1 MEVNVRGR
9 LQRRGGWIRARHAVK
24 MMKKTK
30 RRKIART
37 LSFSMGRRQE
47 MLQIRCKYAFIHLF
61 ICPVIHQSIHTS
73 VHLFIHPSIHP
84 PIHLTI
90 HLSTIHPSI
99 NPSNHPP
106 ELRILLVESGAISNE
121 FEILLVE
128 SGAMTPLGIYLSI
141 HPFIAANILENP
153 LSVSS
158 IVNAL
163 SITNVDKCGHCPPRG
178 V

>member
-61 ICPVIHQSIHTS
+61 ICPLIHQSIHAS

-106 ELRILLVESGAISNE
+106 A
-121 FEILLVE
+121 
-128 SGAMTPLGIYLSI
+128 YLSI

-178 V
+178 VRDEFEVPGLCR

>member
-61 ICPVIHQSIHTS
+61 ICPVIHQSIHAS

-106 ELRILLVESGAISNE
+106 A
-121 FEILLVE
+121 
-128 SGAMTPLGIYLSI
+128 YLSI

-178 V
+178 VRDEFEVPGLCR

>member
-1 MEVNVRGR
+1 
-9 LQRRGGWIRARHAVK
+9 
-24 MMKKTK
+24 
-30 RRKIART
+30 
-37 LSFSMGRRQE
+37 

-61 ICPVIHQSIHTS
+61 ICPLIHQSIHAS

-106 ELRILLVESGAISNE
+106 A
-121 FEILLVE
+121 
-128 SGAMTPLGIYLSI
+128 YLSI

>member
-9 LQRRGGWIRARHAVK
+9 LKRRGGWIRARHVVK

-61 ICPVIHQSIHTS
+61 ICPLIHQSIHAS

-106 ELRILLVESGAISNE
+106 A
-121 FEILLVE
+121 
-128 SGAMTPLGIYLSI
+128 YLSI

-178 V
+178 VRDEFEVPGLCR